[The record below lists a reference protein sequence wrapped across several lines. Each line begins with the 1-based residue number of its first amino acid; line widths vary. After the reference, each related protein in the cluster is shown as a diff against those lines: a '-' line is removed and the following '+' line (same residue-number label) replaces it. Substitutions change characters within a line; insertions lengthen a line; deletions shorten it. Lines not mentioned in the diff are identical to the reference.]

1 MINGKL
7 LMYVLPMAN
16 TQNSLILTI
25 KFHIN
30 LIILIIIIIYAQ
42 ELASWHMDSD
52 GRLENLS

>member
-1 MINGKL
+1 MINGNL

-30 LIILIIIIIYAQ
+30 LIIHIIIIIIYAQ
-42 ELASWHMDSD
+42 VKNWLPDTWTLMVD
-52 GRLENLS
+52 